1 MTMISP
7 GGAHSLTP
15 MLSPAPENED
25 PPIGTWERELL
36 YTELA
41 RIALW
46 IDLDGDAQA
55 APARAGRLTEWQRD
69 ELSRICATWPE
80 NPLRTE

>member
-1 MTMISP
+1 
-7 GGAHSLTP
+7 

-25 PPIGTWERELL
+25 PPISTWERELL

-55 APARAGRLTEWQRD
+55 APARPGRLTDWQRD